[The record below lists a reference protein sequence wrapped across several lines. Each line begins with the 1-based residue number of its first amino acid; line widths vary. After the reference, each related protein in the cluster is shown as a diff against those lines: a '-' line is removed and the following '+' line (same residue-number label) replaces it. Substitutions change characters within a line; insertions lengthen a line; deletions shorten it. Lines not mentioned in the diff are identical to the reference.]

1 MKKDNFIKGAFIATF
16 CLIITKILG
25 VLYVIP
31 FYATIGPQGSILYG
45 CAYNIYAVFINLS
58 TVGLPLA
65 ISKMVSEY
73 NTLGYEN
80 LKKRVYKIAS
90 RIMLITATIS
100 TVLLLVFAD
109 KLALAIIP
117 TVTEGNTVSDI
128 ATVIRVTSSAIL
140 LVTSISMIRG
150 YLQGMKYI
158 QASSTSQLLEQFIRV
173 LIIIF
178 GSYLYLKLFGD
189 SIVVAVSIAVSGA
202 TFGALFALFYL
213 LKKKKQIPKVKSY
226 QLQEEEKK
234 VTNRHLI
241 KKIIYYTV
249 PFIIMGL
256 VGSSFELV
264 DMFTVVRTLTKHG
277 FDTETSAIIMNIV
290 TTLGS
295 KLNVIITAIAS
306 GIVVSLLPNLTSDFV
321 KKDTKEINSKINKT
335 LQMVGYITIPMAVGL
350 SVLAEPV
357 WNVFYGSS
365 VYGPKVFMVSVFIA
379 VFSAYATNVMVCM
392 QSLNRYKTLYITL
405 IGGFLFNACTNILF
419 MEIFAK
425 IGLPIYYGN
434 LFATMLGYLI
444 IILGATIDF
453 KHKFKTKYKETIKQ
467 FLISLVAATI
477 MAIVLNILKNIIS
490 VSDLTKLQSIIVL
503 IIYIIIGAIIY
514 FGITIKTK
522 SFDKIIGKNTL
533 KNLIRRGK

>member
-241 KKIIYYTV
+241 KKIINCLFVY
-249 PFIIMGL
+249 FFMNKLHCII
-256 VGSSFELV
+256 S
-264 DMFTVVRTLTKHG
+264 RK
-277 FDTETSAIIMNIV
+277 
-290 TTLGS
+290 
-295 KLNVIITAIAS
+295 VIIYC
-306 GIVVSLLPNLTSDFV
+306 
-321 KKDTKEINSKINKT
+321 KI
-335 LQMVGYITIPMAVGL
+335 Q
-350 SVLAEPV
+350 E
-357 WNVFYGSS
+357 
-365 VYGPKVFMVSVFIA
+365 
-379 VFSAYATNVMVCM
+379 
-392 QSLNRYKTLYITL
+392 
-405 IGGFLFNACTNILF
+405 
-419 MEIFAK
+419 
-425 IGLPIYYGN
+425 
-434 LFATMLGYLI
+434 
-444 IILGATIDF
+444 
-453 KHKFKTKYKETIKQ
+453 
-467 FLISLVAATI
+467 
-477 MAIVLNILKNIIS
+477 
-490 VSDLTKLQSIIVL
+490 
-503 IIYIIIGAIIY
+503 
-514 FGITIKTK
+514 
-522 SFDKIIGKNTL
+522 
-533 KNLIRRGK
+533 